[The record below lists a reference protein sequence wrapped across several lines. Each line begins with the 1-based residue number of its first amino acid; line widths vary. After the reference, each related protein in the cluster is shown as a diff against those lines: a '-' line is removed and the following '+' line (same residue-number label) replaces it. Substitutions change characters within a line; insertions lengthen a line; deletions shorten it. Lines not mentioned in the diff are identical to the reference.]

1 MPDVEIVNKAM
12 DRQELLKKL
21 IKACTTCHH
30 LKQKHGLICEVS
42 ISRCPKK
49 RVRKWR
55 KELGI

>member
-21 IKACTTCHH
+21 IEACTTCHH
-30 LKQKHGLICEVS
+30 LKQKHGLICEVP
-42 ISRCPKK
+42 ISRCPKE

-55 KELGI
+55 KELEI